1 MAKQQMNLVEIEAIN
16 FLQELTL
23 EELDNV
29 LSAGGGVI
37 QIIVLSNQFNSD
49 KTMVIVSHQLDIV
62 NYVDSIIFVDRS
74 SGEDIKDT
82 HNNFIYRNQNY
93 RKLFD
98 LKGEVH
104 NG

>member
-1 MAKQQMNLVEIEAIN
+1 MAKQQMNLVEIEAMN

-62 NYVDSIIFVDRS
+62 NYVDSIIFVDKS

-98 LKGEVH
+98 LKEEVY